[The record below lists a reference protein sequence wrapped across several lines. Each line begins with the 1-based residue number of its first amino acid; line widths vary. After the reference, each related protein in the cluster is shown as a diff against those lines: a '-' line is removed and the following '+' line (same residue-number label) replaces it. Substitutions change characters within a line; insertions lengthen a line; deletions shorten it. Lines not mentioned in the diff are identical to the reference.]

1 MNLKFNSGISIS
13 YKYRLISA
21 FWLIISNYH
30 EYNLI
35 LGVPYFLRKLII
47 SICQLIYAEIENVDY
62 VKCQDK

>member
-1 MNLKFNSGISIS
+1 MS
-13 YKYRLISA
+13 YKYRLISNEY
-21 FWLIISNYH
+21 WLIITNYH